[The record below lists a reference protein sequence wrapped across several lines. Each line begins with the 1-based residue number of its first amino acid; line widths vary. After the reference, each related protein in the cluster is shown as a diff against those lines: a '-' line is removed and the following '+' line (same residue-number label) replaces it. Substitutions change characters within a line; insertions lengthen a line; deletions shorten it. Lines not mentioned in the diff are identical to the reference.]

1 MKLRIVGD
9 QIITDELDVV
19 AVFDPR
25 LLPTRRDAAEVL
37 LMQGAQENDWDVQQ
51 RCFEQQDQIDELRG
65 RIRDLEIELEELRVV

>member
-1 MKLRIVGD
+1 MRLRVVGD

-51 RCFEQQDQIDELRG
+51 RCYEQQDTIDALEG